1 MYLYFYTAF
10 EDKFPYIV
18 HSSDGVL
25 QQTNHSDTYSL
36 RSRQTVDDTALNI
49 KSHVYQSNIMS
60 LLICSLHHMKY
71 IQPSEVESQ
80 FHYVANHVIELL
92 SYCHPTLL
100 IERCRQ
106 LMASKIHK
114 IKLFTNE
121 YLRKLQSFK
130 TSSAILKV
138 LSVYFTWSNHSILKY
153 LADFSPLAVTLLEE
167 YNLQITLSYPI
178 MNYTL
183 PLITIPFDD
192 DNDNFAFL
200 TFHCKNPSNSLKQ
213 VYDLQSILIGK
224 CEITQHA
231 LHLLSVKNNPIE
243 LQWIISRNIVDLINK
258 MIKEHIQY
266 FASNGINAILI
277 YPNARYYIKYDVKFG
292 PTITVL
298 SIGQVIVK
306 PSARRPQA
314 GACLVS

>member
-1 MYLYFYTAF
+1 MYLHFYTAF
-10 EDKFPYIV
+10 EDKFPHSV

-25 QQTNHSDTYSL
+25 QETNHSDTYTL
-36 RSRQTVDDTALNI
+36 RSRQTVDDTTLNM
-49 KSHVYQSNIMS
+49 KSHFYQSNIMS
-60 LLICSLHHMKY
+60 LLICSLHHMKH
-71 IQPSEVESQ
+71 IKPSEVESK
-80 FHYVANHVIELL
+80 FHYVTNHVIELL

-100 IERCRQ
+100 IERCRG
-106 LMASKIHK
+106 LMASEIHK
-114 IKLFTNE
+114 IKLFTSE

-153 LADFSPLAVTLLEE
+153 LADFSPLAVTLVEE

-178 MNYTL
+178 VNYPL
-183 PLITIPFDD
+183 PSIAIPFGD

-200 TFHCKNPSNSLKQ
+200 TFHCKNLLNSLKQ
-213 VYDLQSILIGK
+213 VYDLQSILTAK

-243 LQWIISRNIVDLINK
+243 LQWIIPRNIVDLINK
-258 MIKEHIQY
+258 MVKQHIQY

-292 PTITVL
+292 PTVTVL
-298 SIGQVIVK
+298 STGQVII
-306 PSARRPQA
+306 
-314 GACLVS
+314 